1 MTFDWQNLAALAIV
15 LSAVAYLVRRTWRTV
30 AKKRAGGCGA
40 CGSCP
45 AGTESATAKPLVQLG
60 TFAKPRTKS

>member
-1 MTFDWQNLAALAIV
+1 MTFDWQNLTALAI
-15 LSAVAYLVRRTWRTV
+15 LLTAATYLVRRAWRTLV
-30 AKKRAGGCGA
+30 KKRAGGCGA

-45 AGTESATAKPLVQLG
+45 AGTENPAAKPLVQLG